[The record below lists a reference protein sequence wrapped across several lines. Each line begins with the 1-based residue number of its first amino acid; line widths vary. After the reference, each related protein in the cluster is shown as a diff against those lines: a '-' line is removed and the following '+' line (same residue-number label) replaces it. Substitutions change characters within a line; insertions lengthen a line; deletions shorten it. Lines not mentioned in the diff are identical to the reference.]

1 MATTK
6 KVTPETKP
14 ESVKVTEVKAEIKPA
29 AKAEVKPAAK
39 AEVKTAA
46 KPAAKAEAKAAEP
59 AKKAPAKKTAAKK
72 APVKKTVVKEDVYVQ
87 FSDKS
92 YSTEDLIK
100 SVRDI
105 CKYDLQMKAADVKTV
120 EVYVK
125 PEEATAYYVVNG
137 DVNGSFPI

>member
-14 ESVKVTEVKAEIKPA
+14 ESVKVTEVKAE
-29 AKAEVKPAAK
+29 VKPAAK

-46 KPAAKAEAKAAEP
+46 KPAAKAEVKAAEPAKKAP

-72 APVKKTVVKEDVYVQ
+72 TPVKKTVVKEDVYVQ

-100 SVRDI
+100 SVKDI
-105 CKYDLQMKAADVKTV
+105 CRYDLKMKAADIKTV